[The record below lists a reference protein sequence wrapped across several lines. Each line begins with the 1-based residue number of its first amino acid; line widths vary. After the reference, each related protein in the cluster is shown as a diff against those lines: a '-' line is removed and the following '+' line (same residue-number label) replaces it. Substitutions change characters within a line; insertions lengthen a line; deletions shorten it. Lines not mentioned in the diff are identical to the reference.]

1 MSGAGLRW
9 VGVTAGAIRRPALDH
24 EGRSKDETRLRPGL
38 IVRRAILPLID
49 RSPHSSKLLALAEN
63 GVYAYG
69 SSFCGVPGRPAAQRS
84 SKTAARIHT
93 DFSSGGAPKCPG
105 RRLTGGFGSL
115 FFGPGPAVRRP
126 NGISRPV
133 PPYEQ
138 GFVGFCLPVSRNV
151 PDLTSCSAVELARR
165 IRAREVSAVEVLE
178 AHLDRIER
186 QNPAVNAVV
195 TLDAERAHA
204 RANAAD
210 AALARD
216 EVWGP
221 LHGVP
226 FTVKDQFS
234 TAGLRT
240 TYALPHYADFVPAA
254 DAPQVACLKEA
265 GGVLMGKTNLPLA
278 AYDWQCDHPNFG
290 RANNPWALDCTPGGS
305 SGGSAAALA
314 AGLTPL
320 ELGADVA
327 GSIRIPSHFCGV
339 TGLRP
344 TEDGPLRGIRPPDR
358 PATVRHIA
366 VAGPMART
374 VEDLQLE
381 WAALCGADPAAS
393 VPATPSPD
401 ALRIAVTPELGG
413 VPADTDTQR
422 VLRDATTAWGAAGCE
437 VKRRPAPFDVED
449 AFDTWARIQGFELT
463 AGLPAPLRTPP
474 LKQLVWQGY
483 VRSKFGSLAG
493 RMAKG
498 ASLGPRGYFQAL
510 DRRAALADGLDAFF
524 DDWDLWVTPV
534 AATPTFTHRPTGAAR
549 TLEGVSVPYAL
560 PIAPYNCP
568 TAVLGHPI
576 LTLPAGRTPTGR
588 PIGLQVHARH
598 GADATLLAAGRRLE
612 AVLGCDPA
620 PASLA
625 EAPRTDDSA

>member
-1 MSGAGLRW
+1 M
-9 VGVTAGAIRRPALDH
+9 
-24 EGRSKDETRLRPGL
+24 
-38 IVRRAILPLID
+38 
-49 RSPHSSKLLALAEN
+49 
-63 GVYAYG
+63 
-69 SSFCGVPGRPAAQRS
+69 
-84 SKTAARIHT
+84 
-93 DFSSGGAPKCPG
+93 
-105 RRLTGGFGSL
+105 
-115 FFGPGPAVRRP
+115 
-126 NGISRPV
+126 
-133 PPYEQ
+133 
-138 GFVGFCLPVSRNV
+138 
-151 PDLTSCSAVELARR
+151 PDLTSCSAAELARH
-165 IRAREVSAVEVLE
+165 IRAREVSAVEVLK

-195 TLDAERAHA
+195 TLNAERARA
-204 RANAAD
+204 RAEAAD

-254 DAPQVACLKEA
+254 DAPQVVRLKEA

-314 AGLTPL
+314 AGLSPL

-327 GSIRIPSHFCGV
+327 GSIRVPSHFCGV
-339 TGLRP
+339 AGLRP
-344 TEDGPLRGIRPPDR
+344 TETGPLRGIRPPDR

-374 VEDLQLE
+374 VEDLQLG
-381 WAALCGADPAAS
+381 WAALSGSTDAIDAPTPPAE
-393 VPATPSPD
+393 

-413 VPADTDTQR
+413 VPVDTDTQR
-422 VLRDATTAWGAAGCE
+422 VLRDAVAAWRAAGCE

-463 AGLPAPLRTPP
+463 AGLPAPLRTTP
-474 LKQLVWQGY
+474 LRQLVWQGY
-483 VRSKFGSLAG
+483 VRSQYGFLAG

-498 ASLGPRGYFQAL
+498 AGLSPRAYFDVL
-510 DRRAALADGLDAFF
+510 DRRASLADTVDAFF

-534 AATPTFTHRPTGAAR
+534 AATPAFTHRRTGADLAI
-549 TLEGVSVPYAL
+549 EGVSVPYAL

-568 TAVLGHPI
+568 TAAPGHPI
-576 LTLPAGRTPTGR
+576 LTLPAGRSADGR

-598 GADATLLAAGRRLE
+598 GADAALLAAGRRLE
-612 AVLGCDPA
+612 AALEYTSWPTPLDAIASSHCVTLGGD
-620 PASLA
+620 
-625 EAPRTDDSA
+625 

>member
-1 MSGAGLRW
+1 M
-9 VGVTAGAIRRPALDH
+9 
-24 EGRSKDETRLRPGL
+24 
-38 IVRRAILPLID
+38 
-49 RSPHSSKLLALAEN
+49 
-63 GVYAYG
+63 
-69 SSFCGVPGRPAAQRS
+69 
-84 SKTAARIHT
+84 
-93 DFSSGGAPKCPG
+93 
-105 RRLTGGFGSL
+105 
-115 FFGPGPAVRRP
+115 
-126 NGISRPV
+126 
-133 PPYEQ
+133 
-138 GFVGFCLPVSRNV
+138 SRNV

-290 RANNPWALDCTPGGS
+290 RTNNPWALDCTPGGS

-339 TGLRP
+339 AGLRP

-598 GADATLLAAGRRLE
+598 GADAALLAAGRRLE

-620 PASLA
+620 PASPA

>member
-1 MSGAGLRW
+1 M
-9 VGVTAGAIRRPALDH
+9 
-24 EGRSKDETRLRPGL
+24 
-38 IVRRAILPLID
+38 
-49 RSPHSSKLLALAEN
+49 
-63 GVYAYG
+63 
-69 SSFCGVPGRPAAQRS
+69 
-84 SKTAARIHT
+84 
-93 DFSSGGAPKCPG
+93 
-105 RRLTGGFGSL
+105 
-115 FFGPGPAVRRP
+115 
-126 NGISRPV
+126 
-133 PPYEQ
+133 
-138 GFVGFCLPVSRNV
+138 SRNV

-195 TLDAERAHA
+195 TLDAERACA

-290 RANNPWALDCTPGGS
+290 RTNNPWALDCTPGGS

-339 TGLRP
+339 AGLRP

-422 VLRDATTAWGAAGCE
+422 VLRDATTAWRAAGCE

-474 LKQLVWQGY
+474 LRQLVWQGY

-498 ASLGPRGYFQAL
+498 ASLGPRGYFRAL
-510 DRRAALADGLDAFF
+510 DRRAALADALDAFF

-598 GADATLLAAGRRLE
+598 GADAALLAAGRRLE

>member
-1 MSGAGLRW
+1 M
-9 VGVTAGAIRRPALDH
+9 
-24 EGRSKDETRLRPGL
+24 
-38 IVRRAILPLID
+38 
-49 RSPHSSKLLALAEN
+49 
-63 GVYAYG
+63 
-69 SSFCGVPGRPAAQRS
+69 F
-84 SKTAARIHT
+84 
-93 DFSSGGAPKCPG
+93 
-105 RRLTGGFGSL
+105 
-115 FFGPGPAVRRP
+115 
-126 NGISRPV
+126 
-133 PPYEQ
+133 
-138 GFVGFCLPVSRNV
+138 RNV

-240 TYALPHYADFVPAA
+240 TYALPHYADFVPAG
-254 DAPQVACLKEA
+254 DAPQVVRLKEA

-314 AGLTPL
+314 AGLSPL

-327 GSIRIPSHFCGV
+327 GSIRVPSHFCGV
-339 TGLRP
+339 AGLRP
-344 TEDGPLRGIRPPDR
+344 TETGPLRGIRPPDR

-374 VEDLQLE
+374 VEDLQLG
-381 WAALCGADPAAS
+381 WAALSGSADAVDVPTPPAE
-393 VPATPSPD
+393 

-413 VPADTDTQR
+413 VPVDTDTQR
-422 VLRDATTAWGAAGCE
+422 VLRDAVAAWRAAGCE
-437 VKRRPAPFDVED
+437 VKRRPAPFDIED

-463 AGLPAPLRTPP
+463 AGLPAPLRTTP
-474 LKQLVWQGY
+474 LRQLVWQGY
-483 VRSKFGSLAG
+483 VRSQYGFLAG
-493 RMAKG
+493 RMATG
-498 ASLGPRGYFQAL
+498 AALHPRGYFDAL
-510 DRRAALADGLDAFF
+510 TRRDTLADTLDMFF
-524 DDWDLWVTPV
+524 RDWDLWITPV
-534 AATPTFTHRPTGAAR
+534 AATPAFTHRRTGAD
-549 TLEGVSVPYAL
+549 LDIEGVSVPYAL

-568 TAVLGHPI
+568 TAVTGHPI
-576 LTLPAGRTPTGR
+576 LTLPAGRSSDGR
-588 PIGLQVHARH
+588 PIGLQVHARR
-598 GADATLLAAGRRLE
+598 GTDADLLAAGRRLE
-612 AVLGCDPA
+612 AALGDVS
-620 PASLA
+620 SLA
-625 EAPRTDDSA
+625 PLGA